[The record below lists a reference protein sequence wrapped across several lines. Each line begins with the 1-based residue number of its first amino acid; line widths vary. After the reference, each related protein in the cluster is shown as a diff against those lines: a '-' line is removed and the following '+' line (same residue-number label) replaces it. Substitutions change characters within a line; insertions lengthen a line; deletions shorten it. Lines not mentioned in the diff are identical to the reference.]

1 MTRPSR
7 GARFDRAPRVETL
20 IVGAGQ
26 AGLALSYHLSGAG
39 HEHVLIER
47 GGVGQRW
54 HERWESLTLL
64 SPNWMNR
71 LPGAPAHADLHG
83 FLGRS
88 DFIDYLEAYARS
100 FAAPVDEGVE
110 VELVE
115 RRDGR
120 FRVHTSS
127 GIWSA
132 RNVVLATGDATLPH
146 LPFTA
151 PPGVASLHSSEYRG
165 PADVPDGR
173 ILVVGAG
180 ASGQQ
185 IALELADAGRDVVVA
200 AGRHSRA
207 PRRFRGRDIFAW
219 LDLLGDFERTVDELP
234 DLAAAKHVPL
244 FPLSGAN
251 GGEDLGLDRLVRNGV
266 TVTGRLTG
274 FDGMRAVF
282 ADDLAGNLAA
292 ADARLRKLIRRIDQS
307 AFAHESE
314 PAADLRLPT
323 APRTLDTR
331 AVAAIVWAT
340 GYRRAYPW
348 LAVAGVIDTDGEVP
362 QRRGVTRVPGVF
374 VLGLAYQ
381 YRRSSHFIGGVGRD
395 AETLARRLTASAR
408 HRRMH
413 APEVALSE

>member
-7 GARFDRAPRVETL
+7 GARFNRAPRVETL

-39 HEHVLIER
+39 HDHVLLER

-54 HERWESLTLL
+54 QERWDSLTLL

-71 LPGAPAHADLHG
+71 LPGAPAHAHEHG
-83 FLGRS
+83 FLTRT
-88 DFIDYLEAYARS
+88 DYIDYLEAYARS
-100 FAAPVDEGVE
+100 FAAPLDEGVE

-115 RRDGR
+115 RSDGG

-127 GIWSA
+127 GIRWA

-146 LPFTA
+146 VPFTA
-151 PPGVASLHSSEYRG
+151 PPGVVSLHSSEYRR
-165 PADVPDGR
+165 PTDVPDGR
-173 ILVVGAG
+173 VLVVGAG

-185 IALELADAGRDVVVA
+185 IALELAGAGRDVMIA

-219 LDLLGDFERTVDELP
+219 LDLLGDFDRTIDELP
-234 DLAAAKHVPL
+234 DLAAAKRVPL

-251 GGEDLGLDRLVRNGV
+251 GGQDLGLDSLVRNGA
-266 TVTGRLTG
+266 TVTGRLNG
-274 FDGMRAVF
+274 FDGTRAVF
-282 ADDLAGNLAA
+282 ADDLTGNLAA
-292 ADARLRKLIRRIDQS
+292 ADARLRKLLRRIDRH

-314 PAADLRLPT
+314 PVVNLRLPRER
-323 APRTLDTR
+323 RTLDLRT
-331 AVAAIVWAT
+331 VAAVVWAT

-348 LAVAGVIDTDGEVP
+348 LAVPGVIDDDGEVR

-395 AETLARRLTASAR
+395 AELLARQLTASAS
-408 HRRMH
+408 H
-413 APEVALSE
+413 AHLGRAEVAFS